1 MSAQQIATTL
11 GNAKK
16 VGNGYLA
23 SCPVPHHGQG
33 NGDKNPSL
41 SVTDGEDGNILF
53 KCHGGCD
60 QQSVFSTIKDMGL
73 LPQLP
78 DRPEYLSNVRPIMP
92 AIPVLEHEWFYT
104 DENEIPLF
112 VKQRYKTF
120 DAKGKTY
127 KTLRIMADGSRVGKL
142 GDCRIVPYRLTEVQQ
157 AVTNGKVVYIAE
169 GEKAVD
175 ALCSLGVTA
184 TTSHAGAGGWNP
196 DLNQYFSG
204 ANVVVVPD
212 NDTAGWGYAAKIV
225 ESLLPVVKSIRVL
238 DLPHLS
244 HKEDAFEWVN
254 KYAQDRSTLAQ
265 IAKAC
270 PVVESTDQVK
280 TPQRLIE
287 TPPDPF
293 LTHTNE
299 PKEDQPN
306 SRKKL
311 LVESWDSIKD
321 EPVEWLVDSIIP
333 KRSFV
338 ALYAPPASYKSFIS
352 LDLAEAIATG
362 RDWMG
367 YRIPKKGAVL
377 YICGEG
383 HGGMGARVKACKIQ
397 NKSPDGANLYII
409 RAQLNL
415 RSSPEDFAELLDAI
429 NDLIAEIDEPLEIII
444 LDTLMRMSGGGFN
457 ENSSEDMGAFITQ
470 AGKLQEIFECAL
482 MVIHHSGKDVTKGL
496 RGHSSLLGAVDTE
509 LEIQRQDSVINSA
522 DTSVIGNAILKV
534 SKQKDGAD
542 SIEVGIEV
550 VLVEI
555 GTSTLGFEITT
566 SLAIRH
572 NQDIAGGNSKAGK
585 NNAGFG
591 QNQRLEM
598 DSLMKVIKAKGSYRE
613 VDGTSRYGV
622 SLDDW
627 KAEFWS
633 MKGCTEEDKPT
644 FKKAWLRARE
654 RLVSVN
660 KVVIGSGWVWL
671 KANSEN
677 F

>member
-92 AIPVLEHEWFYT
+92 AIPILESEWVYT

-184 TTSHAGAGGWNP
+184 TTSHAGAGGWNA

-270 PVVESTDQVK
+270 PIVESTDQVK

-293 LTHTNE
+293 LTHNNE

-321 EPVEWLVDSIIP
+321 EPVEWLVESIIP
-333 KRSFV
+333 KKAFV
-338 ALYAPPASYKSFIS
+338 ALYAPPASWKSFIA

-367 YRIPKKGAVL
+367 YKIPKKGAVL
-377 YICGEG
+377 FISGEG
-383 HGGMGARVKACKIQ
+383 YGGMGARVSACKIQ
-397 NKSPDGANLYII
+397 NQSPDGANLYII

-415 RSSPEDFAELLDAI
+415 RSSPEDFTELLNAI
-429 NDLIAEIDEPLEIII
+429 TDLIAEIGEPIELII
-444 LDTLMRMSGGGFN
+444 LDTLMRMAGGEFN
-457 ENSSEDMGAFITQ
+457 ESSSEDMGGFITQ
-470 AGKLQEIFECAL
+470 TGKLQEIFECAL
-482 MVIHHSGKDVTKGL
+482 LVIHHTGKDISKGL
-496 RGHSSLLGAVDTE
+496 RGHSSLLGGCDTV

-522 DTSVIGNAILKV
+522 DPSVIGNAILKV

-591 QNQRLEM
+591 LNQRLEM

-671 KANSEN
+671 KASSEN